1 MRIVHLNKDGFCLL
15 FFFSNFP
22 RKYACFTMLALD
34 SPVCNAPETRCFLS
48 VFGFD
53 LVHVFIALQF
63 PIDSRYRI
71 SYV

>member
-1 MRIVHLNKDGFCLL
+1 
-15 FFFSNFP
+15 
-22 RKYACFTMLALD
+22 MLALD